1 MIDSGHNANADRRE
15 TDCKIVA
22 HDVQRKTDR
31 KSVAHDVRRKK
42 NLLLF
47 SVLTCFVILI
57 YALVLVRVGG

>member
-22 HDVQRKTDR
+22 QRKTDR
-31 KSVAHDVRRKK
+31 KSVADDVRRKK

-47 SVLTCFVILI
+47 SFLTCFVILI
-57 YALVLVRVGG
+57 YALVFDRVGG